1 MLTIKYGLPEK
12 QYDTREKVAAFHES
26 LLERVRRQP
35 GVRAAGLVSTPPGG
49 GWDNDYVFTIPERP
63 SSSFQL
69 QYDALVRPI
78 DPGYFTAMQIPL
90 IAGRFFTS
98 QERLTR
104 DHYIIISKKF
114 ADQFFPGDS
123 PIGKH
128 IHTMWDNKPED
139 FEIIGVVGDT
149 LWDVAE
155 PIKATMYFPILSG
168 LPSQTGSA
176 TIVAR
181 TDGDPLALSIPI
193 QKQVASLDPA
203 LPVYEVL
210 TMQQILGRSTASQ
223 SFSATLILAFAA
235 LSLLL
240 AAVGLF
246 GVLSYIVTQRTTEIG
261 IRIALGA
268 QRDQVVRLMLGDG
281 LRPAIVGL
289 LLGLA
294 ASAGLTR
301 LIRSMLYGTTALD
314 PLVFAVVSIMLVA
327 VAAVACLVP
336 AWRASRLDPM
346 TALHME

>member
-1 MLTIKYGLPEK
+1 M
-12 QYDTREKVAAFHES
+12 
-26 LLERVRRQP
+26 
-35 GVRAAGLVSTPPGG
+35 
-49 GWDNDYVFTIPERP
+49 
-63 SSSFQL
+63 
-69 QYDALVRPI
+69 
-78 DPGYFTAMQIPL
+78 
-90 IAGRFFTS
+90 
-98 QERLTR
+98 
-104 DHYIIISKKF
+104 
-114 ADQFFPGDS
+114 
-123 PIGKH
+123 
-128 IHTMWDNKPED
+128 
-139 FEIIGVVGDT
+139 
-149 LWDVAE
+149 
-155 PIKATMYFPILSG
+155 MYFPILSG
-168 LPSQTGSA
+168 LPRQTGSA

-193 QKQVASLDPA
+193 QKQVAALDPA

-281 LRPAIVGL
+281 LRPAMVGL

-294 ASAGLTR
+294 ASVGLTR

-314 PLVFAVVSIMLVA
+314 PLVFAVVSVMLVA

-346 TALHME
+346 TALRME